1 MRRVEP
7 CLGGGQGYPAVTCG
21 GVPCFTRPVP
31 WLHHVTFGAGLS
43 LVLYGGVVWACDMRH
58 FQIGI
63 WRTLGGNTLV
73 GYVIHGLVGW
83 GFNSLLP

>member
-1 MRRVEP
+1 MRR
-7 CLGGGQGYPAVTCG
+7 
-21 GVPCFTRPVP
+21 
-31 WLHHVTFGAGLS
+31 
-43 LVLYGGVVWACDMRH
+43 

-63 WRTLGGNTLV
+63 WRTLGGNALA